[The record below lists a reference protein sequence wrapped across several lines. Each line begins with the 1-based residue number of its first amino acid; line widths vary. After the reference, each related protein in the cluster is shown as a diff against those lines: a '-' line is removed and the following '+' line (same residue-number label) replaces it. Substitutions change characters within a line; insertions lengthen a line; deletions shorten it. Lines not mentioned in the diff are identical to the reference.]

1 MMLMTSSGFHQA
13 VESRSHLEELASN
26 ADRDSYFEAASEHP
40 ITTRRLLDPQ
50 PASLNSATRCL
61 YAIGEVL
68 ASDVNI
74 VPQTTCELMILTFCA
89 LFDVATA
96 PFGWIGNSSVIS

>member
-1 MMLMTSSGFHQA
+1 LEPAKVNVVPTTA
-13 VESRSHLEELASN
+13 PIKVRRCRLEELASK

-40 ITTRRLLDPQ
+40 ITRRRLLDPQ

-74 VPQTTCELMILTFCA
+74 VPQTTCELMILCA
-89 LFDVATA
+89 LFVCDFCV
-96 PFGWIGNSSVIS
+96 